1 MGIPESSL
9 QKGAH
14 WRKPWPYGIDNG
26 DDDEDVLNMGGIGR
40 TKKVRPPPVKYTY
53 PFTIDSDVI
62 DTQRHL
68 G

>member
-1 MGIPESSL
+1 
-9 QKGAH
+9 
-14 WRKPWPYGIDNG
+14 
-26 DDDEDVLNMGGIGR
+26 MGGIGR
-40 TKKVRPPPVKYTY
+40 TKKVRPPPVKYSY